1 MAHSKTVLKIVEV
14 CKVAPPPE
22 ASDLDSTLSPKSLP
36 LTFFD
41 LLWLR
46 FPPIQRLFF
55 YEFPTP
61 NNTYPNTTAYYYSNI
76 LPRLKHSL
84 SHTLKHFLPLAG
96 NLTWPESS
104 YKPVFVYVEGED
116 AVSLTVAESDADFY
130 RLSGTNEF
138 LEAVE
143 YHPLTPNLAVSHERA
158 AILAVQITLFP
169 NCGFSI
175 GLTMHHAALDGK
187 SVHLFVKSWTHM
199 CRSGGEYSLDLK
211 PCHDRSVVK
220 DPVGLDAIYAKKLQD
235 LDDGPGN
242 RSLMPWKFIVP
253 SDSVRGTFKLT
264 RANIQKLRQLV
275 EVDQMVKRNKQLNLS
290 TFCITCAY
298 IVICLTKAEEI
309 SEDENDNKI
318 ELVFA
323 ADARSRLE
331 SPVPETYFGNCL
343 GGRFVVADAKE
354 LVGKD
359 GLAVATKA
367 IAEALKSLE
376 IKESLLKGAEN
387 WVSVFIERTSLR
399 CSEPEGKD
407 VFKGKYSIAGSPR
420 FEAYNSDFAWGRP
433 KKTDVV
439 SIDRTRGISLS
450 DTRNGD
456 GVEVGLV
463 LKKHY
468 MQAFASLFTQGLLY
482 SESN

>member
-22 ASDLDSTLSPKSLP
+22 ASGLDSTLSPKSLP

-96 NLTWPESS
+96 NLNWPESS

-187 SVHLFVKSWTHM
+187 SVHLFVKS
-199 CRSGGEYSLDLK
+199 
-211 PCHDRSVVK
+211 
-220 DPVGLDAIYAKKLQD
+220 
-235 LDDGPGN
+235 
-242 RSLMPWKFIVP
+242 
-253 SDSVRGTFKLT
+253 
-264 RANIQKLRQLV
+264 
-275 EVDQMVKRNKQLNLS
+275 
-290 TFCITCAY
+290 
-298 IVICLTKAEEI
+298 
-309 SEDENDNKI
+309 
-318 ELVFA
+318 
-323 ADARSRLE
+323 
-331 SPVPETYFGNCL
+331 
-343 GGRFVVADAKE
+343 
-354 LVGKD
+354 
-359 GLAVATKA
+359 
-367 IAEALKSLE
+367 
-376 IKESLLKGAEN
+376 
-387 WVSVFIERTSLR
+387 
-399 CSEPEGKD
+399 
-407 VFKGKYSIAGSPR
+407 
-420 FEAYNSDFAWGRP
+420 
-433 KKTDVV
+433 
-439 SIDRTRGISLS
+439 
-450 DTRNGD
+450 
-456 GVEVGLV
+456 
-463 LKKHY
+463 
-468 MQAFASLFTQGLLY
+468 
-482 SESN
+482 